1 MTRTELAAAL
11 MARGQQAVPLL
22 SAREMLHAD
31 RRDHLVL
38 TRHDADGENWPLLA
52 SPLGLRDTPP
62 RVLRPVPPLDS
73 NSAEIRAQLGMSPRN
88 TSS

>member
-1 MTRTELAAAL
+1 MTRTELAATL

-22 SAREMLHAD
+22 SALRCWT
-31 RRDHLVL
+31 RTRPGRDHLVL

-73 NSAEIRAQLGMSPRN
+73 NSAEIRAQLGMSPP
-88 TSS
+88 